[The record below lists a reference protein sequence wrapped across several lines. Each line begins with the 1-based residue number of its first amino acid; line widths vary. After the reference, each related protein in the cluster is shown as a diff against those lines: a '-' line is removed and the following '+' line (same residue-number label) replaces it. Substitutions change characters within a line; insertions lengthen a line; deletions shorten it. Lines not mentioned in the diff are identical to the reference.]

1 MICSR
6 CGKDAFRTY
15 PFEGGLL
22 CRECILDIQNEPRTV
37 ERYLPG
43 FAQRYGKEMG
53 AWLLDPKN
61 IGRYVPENMRDV
73 LHRML
78 VEMLKVLVPW
88 TYRNALEDFRTSRP
102 GEWEDYLENLEGR
115 E

>member
-37 ERYLPG
+37 ESYLPG
-43 FAQRYGKEMG
+43 LAPRYGKEMG

-61 IGRYVPENMRDV
+61 IGQNSPENMRDV
-73 LHRML
+73 LDRMRI
-78 VEMLKVLVPW
+78 EMLKVLDPR
-88 TYRNALEDFRTSRP
+88 TYQDA
-102 GEWEDYLENLEGR
+102 
-115 E
+115 